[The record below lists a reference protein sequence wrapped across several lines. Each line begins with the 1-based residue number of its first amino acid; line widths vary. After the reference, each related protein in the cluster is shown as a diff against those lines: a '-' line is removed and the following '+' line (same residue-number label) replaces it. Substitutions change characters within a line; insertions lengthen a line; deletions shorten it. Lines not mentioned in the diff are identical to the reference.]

1 MFEPSE
7 EKART
12 NSHVS
17 RSLRIALVAPL
28 VVPIGP
34 PFLGGAQALLHDLAL
49 GLARRGH
56 FVTLFA
62 ASGSSF
68 EKPLESELAGRLKVV
83 EVPVEAGELRPADF
97 HACASGEARTNDAFF
112 RQGELF
118 LDIFIAIN
126 RADPAFEIAHA
137 HAFDWPAFAFG
148 PLSTVPVVHTVH
160 IPSLDRHINSIIRAT
175 YEKAGSSSVVTVSK
189 ACAQTY
195 AADFP
200 FDRVIHNG
208 IDTTP
213 MPFRK
218 RGGDFLLFAGRL
230 SPEKGP
236 DLAIKIAQ
244 RGGKRLVLAGGIYD
258 QAFFDKKIAPALENS
273 DVSYLGVLERAQL
286 YRLMSEAEGLLF
298 CSRWEEAFGLVV
310 AESMATGTPVIAWR
324 RGAAPE
330 IITDGKTGFLLD
342 FMDIEG
348 AVQAVKRLETLD
360 RFEIRRRI
368 ETHFNLDKMLDDYVD
383 YYSQVIA
390 TCRKH

>member
-1 MFEPSE
+1 MVELSKN
-7 EKART
+7 KAGT
-12 NSHVS
+12 NSQFSHP
-17 RSLRIALVAPL
+17 LRIALVAPL
-28 VVPIGP
+28 VTPIAP

-62 ASGSSF
+62 SSF
-68 EKPLESELAGRLKVV
+68 ENPLASELMGRLKIA
-83 EVPVEAGELRPADF
+83 EVPIEAGKLSPADF
-97 HACASGEARTNDAFF
+97 QARAAGKPDAHDAFV

-118 LDIFIAIN
+118 LTIFLAIN

-137 HAFDWPAFAFG
+137 HAFDWPAFALG
-148 PLSTVPVVHTVH
+148 PLSTVPVVHTIH
-160 IPSLDRHINSIIRAT
+160 MPSLDRHITSIIRAT
-175 YEKAGSSSVVTVSK
+175 YEKAGSSSAVTVSQ

-200 FDRVIHNG
+200 CDRVIYNG
-208 IDTTP
+208 VGTAH
-213 MPFRK
+213 MPFRE
-218 RGGDFLLFAGRL
+218 RGGDFLLFAGRM

-236 DLAIKIAQ
+236 DLAIKIAK
-244 RGGKRLVLAGGIYD
+244 RAGKRLVLAGGIYD
-258 QAFFDKKIAPALENS
+258 HAFFEEKIAPALKNDR
-273 DVSYLGVLERAQL
+273 DVSYLGILDRGQL

-330 IITDGKTGFLLD
+330 IITDGQTGFLLD
-342 FMDIEG
+342 FLDIDG

-360 RFEIRRRI
+360 RLEIRRQI
-368 ETHFNLDKMLDDYVD
+368 ETRFSLDTMLDDYVD
-383 YYSQVIA
+383 YYHQVIA
-390 TCRKH
+390 RCRKH